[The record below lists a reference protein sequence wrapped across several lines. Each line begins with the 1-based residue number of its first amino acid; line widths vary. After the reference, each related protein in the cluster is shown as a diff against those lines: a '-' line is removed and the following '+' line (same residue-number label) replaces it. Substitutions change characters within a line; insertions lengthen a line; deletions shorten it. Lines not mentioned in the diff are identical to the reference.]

1 MSRLAF
7 LLVFLLGTQLFGQE
21 DAKEAAEKSAT
32 AWLALVDSGS
42 YAESWDQAAD
52 VLKSAVTK
60 QDWETKIKSVR
71 EQTGNSA
78 PENSKARS
86 IRRRFR
92 ALLRENMLCSSMTAS
107 LHPARS
113 SRLPSRCKKKTV
125 RGRYPAI
132 LLSPPN
138 KKVYR
143 SFTRQ

>member
-71 EQTGNSA
+71 EQTGKLTSRKLQNAQYTETLPGA
-78 PENSKARS
+78 PAGKYVVLQYDSVFASGSFIE
-86 IRRRFR
+86 
-92 ALLRENMLCSSMTAS
+92 TAIPMQEKDGTWKIS
-107 LHPARS
+107 GYFIKPA
-113 SRLPSRCKKKTV
+113 
-125 RGRYPAI
+125 
-132 LLSPPN
+132 
-138 KKVYR
+138 
-143 SFTRQ
+143 Q